1 MHSNIIF
8 FIHSQSIHAQTV
20 QSIENSGDCERC
32 MVREHT
38 YIHVEWTMSRPH
50 KRRRHDDDAHLCCSH
65 ASPLQPH
72 PPSCCTQQKN
82 VTSVQD
88 IETNAA
94 LHYLNRR
101 STNLLVPSQPR
112 RGAKQKPPVHIKR
125 TRRPFLAW
133 RVEHTGTLMWI
144 IRTFRS
150 WKKKNVMSSTGIL
163 VDWTTLPF
171 VACCINPSAS

>member
-1 MHSNIIF
+1 
-8 FIHSQSIHAQTV
+8 
-20 QSIENSGDCERC
+20 
-32 MVREHT
+32 MVREYT
-38 YIHVEWTMSRPH
+38 YMSTEGTMSKAIISGARPH
-50 KRRRHDDDAHLCCSH
+50 KRRRHDDAHLCCSH

-82 VTSVQD
+82 VTSVTD

-101 STNLLVPSQPR
+101 SNLLVPTDPR

-125 TRRPFLAW
+125 TRRPFLAR
-133 RVEHTGTLMWI
+133 RVEHTGTIMWI

-150 WKKKNVMSSTGIL
+150 WKKNNNNVMSCTGILL

-171 VACCINPSAS
+171 VVGCCINPLTS

>member
-1 MHSNIIF
+1 MHSNIIIF
-8 FIHSQSIHAQTV
+8 YTLSIDPCANGTV
-20 QSIENSGDCERC
+20 DNSGDCERC
-32 MVREHT
+32 MVREYT
-38 YIHVEWTMSRPH
+38 NIHVDRLDHVKSNHQRGSAAQKTAT
-50 KRRRHDDDAHLCCSH
+50 RRRMSHLCCSH

-101 STNLLVPSQPR
+101 STNLLVPTDPR

-133 RVEHTGTLMWI
+133 RVEHTGTIM
-144 IRTFRS
+144 
-150 WKKKNVMSSTGIL
+150 
-163 VDWTTLPF
+163 
-171 VACCINPSAS
+171 